1 MTMITT
7 VITAMMNTGTM
18 VIIMTAIGF
27 IDHTDTTVAISHG
40 GIHGGG
46 IGFGGAVI
54 GVITS
59 PGISTIP
66 ASMWCGMIM
75 DTGGTDHATGGAFDT
90 ACLIRM
96 LPLESNREHTAY
108 IFLKNHRVK

>member
-1 MTMITT
+1 MITITT

-27 IDHTDTTVAISHG
+27 IDHTDTTVAISPG
-40 GIHGGG
+40 GIRGGG
-46 IGFGGAVI
+46 IGFGGDAI

-90 ACLIRM
+90 ACLVRM
-96 LPLESNREHTAY
+96 PPSESSQELTAY